1 MVGKAW
7 YIGNTTIRNAKRLK
21 EGLRVLVNS
30 HLHGNLIGK
39 TNEQKF
45 AKLLHEEGVVFV
57 KRLDDLPESDTSDVG
72 RKWRAALMQLGFLKH
87 AEADNPFTV
96 TSNGI
101 RLINVNTLPAEQE
114 VFLRALLAHQI
125 PSEIE
130 DFPEPI
136 FSPLR
141 IVLEV
146 LAKLESENLEAKISK
161 DEMASIVQVTRRI
174 EDVDNAVNK
183 IKEYREQLSQIRVAR
198 DKRQFVNAYRDNV
211 ATTLTGQS
219 SGTLNDYADSNFR
232 YLKLTGLFIEN
243 GSSLKIAVHK
253 QTIFEQIL
261 LEPWRPIPSVDY
273 LNVLWSGA
281 ILPTDN
287 AVKAIEAI
295 QATAT
300 LLQNNGEQITLPELR
315 FLNQQD
321 LSHLRLNLEEDW
333 LKVLEKRF
341 ASNQVNEWEDILEY
355 LKALT
360 RPIRRGSKI
369 PQGEGSAYFEWV
381 LWRAFLAINHLQ
393 NAPWEARRFRIDEEF
408 YPLGHA
414 SGGGSDLIFEF
425 DDFVIVGEVTLS
437 SSTRQEA
444 MEGAP
449 VRKHV
454 ADMVDYYAEKGK
466 RVYGLFMA
474 NTIDTNT
481 AETFR
486 LGVWYQQDDR
496 KMDLEILPLTL
507 EQFITI
513 FENGFN
519 GVQRRIDYR
528 MFEELIN
535 DCREVCSTL
544 DAPSWKQF
552 IDEEINHF
560 VSRMQEIS

>member
-1 MVGKAW
+1 
-7 YIGNTTIRNAKRLK
+7 
-21 EGLRVLVNS
+21 
-30 HLHGNLIGK
+30 
-39 TNEQKF
+39 
-45 AKLLHEEGVVFV
+45 
-57 KRLDDLPESDTSDVG
+57 
-72 RKWRAALMQLGFLKH
+72 MQLGFLKH

-261 LEPWRPIPSVDY
+261 LEPWRPIPLVDY

-369 PQGEGSAYFEWV
+369 PQGEGPAYFEWV

-519 GVQRRIDYR
+519 GV
-528 MFEELIN
+528 
-535 DCREVCSTL
+535 
-544 DAPSWKQF
+544 
-552 IDEEINHF
+552 
-560 VSRMQEIS
+560 

>member
-1 MVGKAW
+1 ME
-7 YIGNTTIRNAKRLK
+7 I
-21 EGLRVLVNS
+21 
-30 HLHGNLIGK
+30 
-39 TNEQKF
+39 
-45 AKLLHEEGVVFV
+45 
-57 KRLDDLPESDTSDVG
+57 
-72 RKWRAALMQLGFLKH
+72 
-87 AEADNPFTV
+87 NP
-96 TSNGI
+96 I
-101 RLINVNTLPAEQE
+101 
-114 VFLRALLAHQI
+114 
-125 PSEIE
+125 
-130 DFPEPI
+130 
-136 FSPLR
+136 
-141 IVLEV
+141 
-146 LAKLESENLEAKISK
+146 
-161 DEMASIVQVTRRI
+161 
-174 EDVDNAVNK
+174 
-183 IKEYREQLSQIRVAR
+183 
-198 DKRQFVNAYRDNV
+198 
-211 ATTLTGQS
+211 
-219 SGTLNDYADSNFR
+219 
-232 YLKLTGLFIEN
+232 
-243 GSSLKIAVHK
+243 
-253 QTIFEQIL
+253 
-261 LEPWRPIPSVDY
+261 VDY

-300 LLQNNGEQITLPELR
+300 LLQNNGEQITLPQLR

-369 PQGEGSAYFEWV
+369 PQGEGPAYFEWV

-519 GVQRRIDYR
+519 GV
-528 MFEELIN
+528 
-535 DCREVCSTL
+535 
-544 DAPSWKQF
+544 
-552 IDEEINHF
+552 
-560 VSRMQEIS
+560 